1 MNKVTNSNY
10 SIESFIKGLSNHNT
24 QILILRNI
32 NINQKIQP
40 TATKQINETTIAQ
53 FILHLS
59 EENWSNTFNEE
70 DMELCFNNFLN
81 EYLRIFNHSF
91 PLKKYYNKHTNQGWL
106 TKGIKISCHHK
117 RDLYMLYK
125 DTNNSKI
132 KNHYKTYCK
141 ILSKIIKMAKRQHF
155 NNHIKCSKNKSKT
168 MWNIVKAETNTR
180 VSKDKLPL
188 TIEGKSIKKLSWPG

>member
-1 MNKVTNSNY
+1 
-10 SIESFIKGLSNHNT
+10 
-24 QILILRNI
+24 
-32 NINQKIQP
+32 
-40 TATKQINETTIAQ
+40 
-53 FILHLS
+53 
-59 EENWSNTFNEE
+59 
-70 DMELCFNNFLN
+70 
-81 EYLRIFNHSF
+81 
-91 PLKKYYNKHTNQGWL
+91 
-106 TKGIKISCHHK
+106 
-117 RDLYMLYK
+117 MLYK

-188 TIEGKSIKKLSWPG
+188 TIEGKSIKKLS